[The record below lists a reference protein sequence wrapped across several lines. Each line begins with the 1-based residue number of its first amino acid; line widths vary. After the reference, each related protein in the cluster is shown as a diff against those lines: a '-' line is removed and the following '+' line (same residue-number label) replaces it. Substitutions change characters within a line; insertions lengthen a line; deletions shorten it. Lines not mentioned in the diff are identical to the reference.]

1 MQTQTVASRPT
12 AYRLLAILALVW
24 NLIGVAMFYVQ
35 VTMDDTRLATLT
47 ELQRQVYQ
55 ATPAWVD
62 VAFAFAVFGGLLGAI
77 GLLVRRRWA
86 VTMFGISLL
95 ALLVQFLGAYLVTP
109 AWAAYGAAGLAM
121 PLLLVVVAAFLWSYA
136 RRALA
141 RGWLR

>member
-12 AYRLLAILALVW
+12 AYRLLAILTLVW